1 MPNVH
6 ILMTLDDL
14 VKSERV
20 ESRSTRTIIINGH
33 ELCALCAFNN
43 NVFFFFLNNSI
54 EFCSMQLVC
63 VIYGYAGRAS
73 FAFRRVHTCFGV
85 NKHRIE
91 ELFDRH
97 CRLIIQNLI

>member
-1 MPNVH
+1 
-6 ILMTLDDL
+6 
-14 VKSERV
+14 
-20 ESRSTRTIIINGH
+20 
-33 ELCALCAFNN
+33 
-43 NVFFFFLNNSI
+43 
-54 EFCSMQLVC
+54 MQLVC